1 MDELLEAR
9 AVLAARRA
17 LADQRR
23 VRREDHAL
31 LHLVVDA
38 RRDLGVLELQVAR
51 ATNKNGLTK
60 LQPVPSK
67 RMTVKRMVP
76 FINANV

>member
-23 VRREDHAL
+23 VRREDYAL

-38 RRDLGVLELQVAR
+38 RRDLGVLELQAASDTEIILFCNNR
-51 ATNKNGLTK
+51 F
-60 LQPVPSK
+60 
-67 RMTVKRMVP
+67 MY
-76 FINANV
+76 FD